1 VRTVHGQPALERVEV
16 IDRFLGMPAS
26 VVAIRS
32 ISVGVTAKSRGSFA
46 SLATTACPA
55 AVVLDQIL
63 LSGWGGAS
71 QACGGIGVGASAGPL
86 TLGCGGQGR
95 ASGRIEGRRHRR
107 SVAENQGGGLGR
119 DASGCWG
126 HGCARWR
133 QVRGRL
139 RVWPRLL
146 RAWRRG
152 LGRDAGAAARM
163 AGCPWRRVRERVR
176 EETIGR
182 FRMEAGARFRM
193 ETWHGYD

>member
-1 VRTVHGQPALERVEV
+1 
-16 IDRFLGMPAS
+16 MPAS

-152 LGRDAGAAARM
+152 LGRDAGAAACM
-163 AGCPWRRVRERVR
+163 AGGCCAHGGGVGAGRGGGCAHGRVPVAE
-176 EETIGR
+176 GAG
-182 FRMEAGARFRM
+182 AGARGDNRTISDGGGGTVSDGDM
-193 ETWHGYD
+193 AWL